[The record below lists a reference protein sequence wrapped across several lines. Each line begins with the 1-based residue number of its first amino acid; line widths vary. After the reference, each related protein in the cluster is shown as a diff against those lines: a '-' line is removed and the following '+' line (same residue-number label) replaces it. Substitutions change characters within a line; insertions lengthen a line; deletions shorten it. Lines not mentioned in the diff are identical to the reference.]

1 MTFYQSGSVT
11 DERWLAAA
19 PTCSAT
25 GAEDPVLQALR
36 WRTVY
41 DSVNAATPRNRL
53 KRAVRRNGDLLS
65 NSGSLMATS
74 VLTSVVGFG
83 YWWVAA
89 RFFPAEAVGSVSAA
103 LSAMTLVGTLGMFGM
118 GTLLLAELPRM
129 PGRQASLISTCVLV
143 AGTVAGL
150 GGIGYE
156 VVAYFLNPRLREA
169 LGSPLAAIVLLV
181 GMSLN
186 AATLVLDEGLV
197 GLLRGRLQ
205 LVRNAYFAVGKL
217 ALLAVLAVLPVTVTG
232 TGVLATWVGGIVL
245 SVALLLWSQR
255 DKGLPSSLR
264 PDLSL
269 LRGLRRNALDHNLLN
284 LALFLPRT
292 MLPLVVTAVLSTRA
306 TAAFYTAW
314 MVLSFLASVARRR
327 AAGLDAGRA
336 AGPPDHGDVRAGV
349 RGSGGHRPVDPRADV
364 RGDGDPAALRRAV
377 PAAGPVTAGHRV
389 RRPGRGRGAGRGVVR
404 RLARRA
410 DRPCDLARGCD
421 PAGGG
426 GDGAAG
432 PAGRAVPAAG
442 GTVPRRPARGG
453 PAPRPSHPAPPV
465 ERFADGTDHPAA
477 ALTRPTGSRQSS
489 STAVAIRP
497 GSNVE
502 PWKLTLT

>member
-314 MVLSFLASVARRR
+314 MVLSFLAMIPGNMATTLFAVAS
-327 AAGLDAGRA
+327 
-336 AGPPDHGDVRAGV
+336 GDR
-349 RGSGGHRPVDPRADV
+349 
-364 RGDGDPAALRRAV
+364 AALRGRMRMALAVSLGAGLPASTLVALLAHPIMVTFGQGYAAAAATALSILALTFVATVIRQLFVALSRLQGRSRRATGYAVLAGVGELGAAWYGASHGGLTGLATWLAAVILLEGVAMAPPVLRVALSQPPAV
-377 PAAGPVTAGHRV
+377 PSRGGRHAAV
-389 RRPGRGRGAGRGVVR
+389 RRPVLPTQR
-404 RLARRA
+404 RPLS
-410 DRPCDLARGCD
+410 DSP
-421 PAGGG
+421 
-426 GDGAAG
+426 
-432 PAGRAVPAAG
+432 
-442 GTVPRRPARGG
+442 TVPITQP
-453 PAPRPSHPAPPV
+453 PR
-465 ERFADGTDHPAA
+465 
-477 ALTRPTGSRQSS
+477 
-489 STAVAIRP
+489 
-497 GSNVE
+497 
-502 PWKLTLT
+502 